1 MQEKKQNISPIK
13 QKILLF
19 INYLGISKRE
29 FYEKTGISRGTI
41 DNTAGITED
50 TLTKL
55 FVAYSDINKNWL
67 FGDSDEMI
75 ADNNYRVKS
84 NENLKGE
91 NKMELHE
98 PHSTY
103 NNEALIETLHK
114 TIEILNNQLIEAN
127 KDKEIYRLLLE
138 SKLTK

>member
-41 DNTAGITED
+41 DNTTGITED

-75 ADNNYRVKS
+75 ADKNYRVKS

-91 NKMELHE
+91 NKMELQE

-127 KDKEIYRLLLE
+127 KDKEIYRRLLE